1 MEEITGLYEKKID
14 TLLSKMFGDSQSEL
28 KIVTKLSLMNNILT
42 EDMKRTLID
51 LREKSIK
58 EAKMINDELSM
69 TLDANGNLVEIVSKD
84 ESPSVAEKMTSPRQ
98 QDMKILYQDN

>member
-28 KIVTKLSLMNNILT
+28 KVVTKMSLMNNILT
-42 EDMKRTLID
+42 EDMKKTLID
-51 LREKSIK
+51 LRDKAIK
-58 EAKMINDELSM
+58 EAEMINDELSM
-69 TLDANGNLVEIVSKD
+69 TLDANGNVVPIVSKD
-84 ESPSVAEKMTSPRQ
+84 ESPRQ

>member
-28 KIVTKLSLMNNILT
+28 KVVTKMSLMNNILT
-42 EDMKRTLID
+42 EDMKKTLID

-58 EAKMINDELSM
+58 EAQMINDELSM
-69 TLDANGNLVEIVSKD
+69 TLDANGNVVPIVSKD
-84 ESPSVAEKMTSPRQ
+84 ESHEEITSPRQ